1 MQEKETIE
9 EVVPSTLNVQKKETI
24 EEVVPF
30 TLQAAGNATQLS
42 SEGLFAIFLQDVLF

>member
-1 MQEKETIE
+1 VQEKKTIE

-30 TLQAAGNATQLS
+30 TLQAADNATQQG
-42 SEGLFAIFLQDVLF
+42 SESLFAIFLQDVLF